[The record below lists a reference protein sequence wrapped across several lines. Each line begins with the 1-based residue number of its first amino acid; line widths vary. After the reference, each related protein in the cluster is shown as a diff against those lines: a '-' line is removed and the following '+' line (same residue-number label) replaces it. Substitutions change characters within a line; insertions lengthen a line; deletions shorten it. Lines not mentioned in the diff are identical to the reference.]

1 MKLIVGV
8 AIEIDQ
14 SLSINSATELFANIL
29 KDRSD
34 LTFLRVGS
42 LEALQADGTVYNT
55 EEGEDEE

>member
-29 KDRSD
+29 KDRTD
-34 LTFLRVGS
+34 VTFLRVGS
-42 LEALQADGTVYNT
+42 LEALQADGTVYDTRN
-55 EEGEDEE
+55 EEEE